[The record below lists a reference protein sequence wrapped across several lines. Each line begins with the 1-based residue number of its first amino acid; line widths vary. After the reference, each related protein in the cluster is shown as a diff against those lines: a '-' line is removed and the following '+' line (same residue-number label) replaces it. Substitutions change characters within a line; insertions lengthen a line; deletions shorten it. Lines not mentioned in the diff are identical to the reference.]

1 MPGFVVP
8 PLQVCALLQAMKS
21 IGPSC
26 LLSATW
32 LRIVAVRC
40 NKGGAKLLGG

>member
-8 PLQVCALLQAMKS
+8 FKDTSFAGVCALLQAMKS

-32 LRIVAVRC
+32 LRIVAVRVQ
-40 NKGGAKLLGG
+40 